1 MPKPKT
7 SYKNFPIR
15 FQARFDLLEPGWRT
29 RKFLVAYSGGLD
41 STALLKV
48 LTSILTPDQIA
59 AAHLNHELRG
69 VAADRDQEF
78 AAKVAS
84 ELGTTFFTANRDVTT
99 LALRRHQGLEEA
111 ARYAR
116 YYFLSQVAHKWGAG
130 IILTAHQ
137 ADDQAETMLMNFI
150 KGTGTSGLA
159 GLRARRPMP
168 EAKGLEILRPLLYF
182 NRAELR
188 DWLVAIKQPW
198 VEDESNLNLRF
209 RRNRVRHEIMPLL
222 KGLNPRLLQSLDR
235 SAMILRAEE
244 DYWQSH
250 LIDLWPLVV
259 IEATADIIILDR
271 NRLATLTTAEVRRL
285 IYTAFAHLR
294 KGRKPEG
301 EPVAFAT
308 VNTTCELIMTNHTKG
323 LDLPGGFRAE
333 ATSTYLRLSQAS
345 RLIGS

>member
-1 MPKPKT
+1 MPTLKT
-7 SYKNFPIR
+7 SYATFPIR
-15 FQARFDLLEPGWRT
+15 FQACFDLLEPGWRT

-48 LTSILTPDQIA
+48 LISILGPDQIA
-59 AAHLNHELRG
+59 VAHLNHELRG

-78 AAKVAS
+78 AAKVAT
-84 ELGTTFFTANRDVTT
+84 ELGTTFFTASRNVTA
-99 LALRRHQGLEEA
+99 LAHRRHQGLEEA

-116 YYFLSQVAHKWGAG
+116 YHFLGQAAHKWGAG
-130 IILTAHQ
+130 AILTAHQ

-159 GLRARRPMP
+159 GLRARRPVP
-168 EAKGLEILRPLLYF
+168 GTKGLEILRPLLFF

-209 RRNRVRHEIMPLL
+209 RRNQVRHEIMPLL
-222 KGLNPRLLQSLDR
+222 KRLNPQLLQSLGR
-235 SAMILRAEE
+235 SAMILQAEE

-250 LIDLWPLVV
+250 LLDLWPLVI
-259 IEATADIIILDR
+259 IEATASIITLDR
-271 NRLATLTTAEVRRL
+271 SRLTTLTTAEGRRL

-294 KGRKPEG
+294 KDRKPEG

-308 VNTTCELIMTNHTKG
+308 VNMTWELSMTNHTKG
-323 LDLPGGFRAE
+323 LDLPGGFRVE
-333 ATSTYLRLSQAS
+333 ANPNYLRLSQAS
-345 RLIGS
+345 RLTGS